1 MRAIVRLCL
10 VAGSSASLLAQ
21 TVDQRREV
29 ERLERALD
37 GAVRAVSRPRLARV
51 VSVGG
56 QCRSYRLPGYG
67 HVFVLAPRSLPAGSM
82 ARVSARPGRIDA
94 EEAALAAPAAAQ
106 GDLQRRLE
114 LFRAQLVEGTLDARH
129 TAPAA
134 ELDEVEVRA
143 VEDEARALDR
153 EAENA
158 REEAERALEQL
169 TRELRRMR
177 AAPLAAAPEPPPLA
191 APAPPAP
198 SVAAPA
204 PPWRFWFQREAD
216 AAPSASADQTV
227 RDVRSVVVRVLTHE
241 GPQLRSLGPEEQLVV
256 AVDFIAPAGAA
267 DRPQR
272 TLVVR
277 ARKGDLDSHAGGQ
290 LSSGELDQRIQILDY

>member
-10 VAGSSASLLAQ
+10 VAGSSTSLLAQ
-21 TVDQRREV
+21 TGDERSEV

-67 HVFVLAPRSLPAGSM
+67 HVFVLAPRSLPGPM
-82 ARVSARPGRIDA
+82 ARVSARPGHGDA
-94 EEAALAAPAAAQ
+94 EEAALAAAAQ
-106 GDLQRRLE
+106 GDMQRRLD
-114 LFRAQLVEGTLDARH
+114 LLRAQLVEGAPDARR
-129 TAPAA
+129 TVAAA

-153 EAENA
+153 EAETA

-177 AAPLAAAPEPPPLA
+177 AAPVAAAPDPPPLA
-191 APAPPAP
+191 PAAPPAP

-204 PPWRFWFQREAD
+204 PPWRSWFQREAD
-216 AAPSASADQTV
+216 EAPFASADQTV

>member
-1 MRAIVRLCL
+1 M
-10 VAGSSASLLAQ
+10 
-21 TVDQRREV
+21 
-29 ERLERALD
+29 
-37 GAVRAVSRPRLARV
+37 RAVSRPRLARV

-67 HVFVLAPRSLPAGSM
+67 HVFVLAPRSLPGAM
-82 ARVSARPGRIDA
+82 ARVSARPGRVDA
-94 EEAALAAPAAAQ
+94 EE
-106 GDLQRRLE
+106 
-114 LFRAQLVEGTLDARH
+114 
-129 TAPAA
+129 AA

-153 EAENA
+153 EAETV

-177 AAPLAAAPEPPPLA
+177 AAPVAAAPDPPPLA
-191 APAPPAP
+191 AAAPPAP

-204 PPWRFWFQREAD
+204 PPWRSWFQREAD
-216 AAPSASADQTV
+216 EAPSVSADQTV